1 MKRRISRHLPELL
14 VSGVVILIVA
24 VIVTKTYTRGMAQA
38 NRTACVSH
46 VQQLAQAIA
55 MYRMDTD
62 QVMPGGPRWHRN
74 VMTYVSEKPDWGL
87 YFCPA
92 REEDPGFA
100 YGLNWS
106 VGGLPEHVIQR
117 PTEMVLLADVRNST
131 DTLWWVNNISFLKLE
146 RNRVPLPCHLGRTN
160 VAFCDGHV
168 KSIDAN
174 ETTKGNWV
182 VGE

>member
-1 MKRRISRHLPELL
+1 MKRRISRHLPEIL
-14 VSGVVILIVA
+14 VSGIVILIVA
-24 VIVTKTYTRGMAQA
+24 LIVTKTYARGMAQA

-46 VQQLAQAIA
+46 VEQLAQAIA
-55 MYRMDTD
+55 MYRMDSD
-62 QVMPGGPRWHRN
+62 QMMPAGPRWHRN

-92 REEDPGFA
+92 REEDGLA

-106 VGGLPEHVIQR
+106 VAGQPDHAIQH
-117 PTEMVLLADVRNST
+117 PADLVLLADVRNST
-131 DTLWWVNNISFLKLE
+131 DTIWWVNNISYLQLA

-160 VAFCDGHV
+160 LAFCDGHV
-168 KSIDAN
+168 KSIDSSV
-174 ETTKGNWV
+174 TVRSNWM